1 MLPLSSAVPTRAT
14 TSSPQPRLSPEQLEP
29 SSPTTTAAISNSSQI
44 PSCLRD
50 QQPADAL
57 SDVGGLPDEFI
68 CASAEWPAP
77 QPEVGVDQTTYG
89 TRHHIDSNKQEQEQ
103 EQGVFTE
110 LLGLLTEEPYQES
123 LYYDA
128 STMAG
133 LNSFSLVRPSE
144 PPSHPLPILS
154 SAIRPH

>member
-1 MLPLSSAVPTRAT
+1 MPTRAT
-14 TSSPQPRLSPEQLEP
+14 TSSPQPRLSLEQLQP
-29 SSPTTTAAISNSSQI
+29 SSPTITAAISTSSQI

-57 SDVGGLPDEFI
+57 SDVGGRPDEFI

-77 QPEVGVDQTTYG
+77 QPEVGVEQTAYG
-89 TRHHIDSNKQEQEQ
+89 TRHHIDSNKQEREQ

-110 LLGLLTEEPYQES
+110 LLDLLTEEPYQES

-133 LNSFSLVRPSE
+133 LNSFSLVRPSD
-144 PPSHPLPILS
+144 PSHPLPTLS